1 MPKVNLLNNSSQLYS
16 LSLLKNLKLLKNN
29 LWNRQPTKK
38 SNKRH
43 RKKRKS
49 KNNLHRCSR
58 ILLAQHSDMIT
69 NYLFHLDQNLR
80 SYMNYQ
86 KKLEMNSLLA
96 SIYLHL
102 TGRNNSS
109 NPQFNSS
116 QDQSRI
122 TGEPNLNQLSS
133 QLKLSSPFT
142 PNQRRSQVWTR
153 SSWRTSQRT
162 CEWS

>member
-16 LSLLKNLKLLKNN
+16 LSLLKNPKLLKNN
-29 LWNRQPTKK
+29 LWNRLPTKK

-49 KNNLHRCSR
+49 KSNLHRHSR

-69 NYLFHLDQNLR
+69 NYLFHLDSNLR

-86 KKLEMNSLLA
+86 KKLEMNYLLA

-102 TGRNNSS
+102 IGPSSSS

-122 TGEPNLNQLSS
+122 TGEPKLNQLSS
-133 QLKLSSPFT
+133 QLKFSSRFT
-142 PNQRRSQVWTR
+142 PSWPRS
-153 SSWRTSQRT
+153 
-162 CEWS
+162 

>member
-49 KNNLHRCSR
+49 KSNLHRHSR

-69 NYLFHLDQNLR
+69 NYLFHLDSNLR
-80 SYMNYQ
+80 SYMNYP
-86 KKLEMNSLLA
+86 KKLGMNYLLA

-109 NPQFNSS
+109 NRQFNSS

-153 SSWRTSQRT
+153 SSWRTSPRT